1 MNYAHYPS
9 NFDRYLSCFEAS
21 HCHLVPAPQ
30 GAPVPMMDGDQ
41 PTAAIKPQGFTGFQS
56 IAMYPVDGDFII
68 FAFKDYSAAK
78 QFALEVG
85 EEYQKFGV
93 PPVTTVQPDRINYI
107 RDLVDLAYAAWRIAS
122 GEAYRDAAAN
132 KLSKMM
138 TSDKRYADAKEGL
151 ERSLADK
158 AKNLAKLGA
167 AKERDRNLAYQA
179 VKEATSPG
187 MFGGMSTPSESHLFK
202 AARSLGYTL

>member
-1 MNYAHYPS
+1 MTNYPS

-41 PTAAIKPQGFTGFQS
+41 PTASIEPSNRVGVQS

-85 EEYQKFGV
+85 EEFQKLGV
-93 PPVTTVQPDRINYI
+93 PPVTTVQPDRIVYI
-107 RDLVDLAYAAWRIAS
+107 RHLVDLSYAAWRIES
-122 GEAYRDAAAN
+122 GADYRNAAAAR
-132 KLSKMM
+132 LAKMKP
-138 TSDKRYADAKEGL
+138 SDKGYASAKEGL
-151 ERSLADK
+151 ERAEADK
-158 AKNLAKLGA
+158 AKNLAKLNA

-187 MFGGMSTPSESHLFK
+187 MFGGMSTPSEGHIMK